1 MMMMMMTMYHAW
13 SINSFSSAASRAQA
27 EAARDVDVAIDGRR
41 IENSTQSQPGG
52 YPFCECE
59 HNFCTL
65 VWVKY
70 AVFFLFFQYFFV
82 FSRAYTSFG
91 LQHTARSVAFIGWSV
106 FLAPFSF
113 PSTRQSVLQVFS
125 FLPPPSHRC
134 RHLHLC
140 SLSSSVQFLDWLQWW
155 GCWVE
160 AQRRRRWLGS
170 RAC

>member
-27 EAARDVDVAIDGRR
+27 EAAIDVDVDGRR
-41 IENSTQSQPGG
+41 IENSTQSQPG

-82 FSRAYTSFG
+82 FFLERTLHLACSIQRAA
-91 LQHTARSVAFIGWSV
+91 LHLLVEV
-106 FLAPFSF
+106 FFLLPSPF
-113 PSTRQSVLQVFS
+113 PPQGRVLQLFS
-125 FLPPPSHRC
+125 FLPPLPHRC

-140 SLSSSVQFLDWLQWW
+140 SLSNSVQFLDWLQWW
-155 GCWVE
+155 GCWAE
-160 AQRRRRWLGS
+160 AQSRRWWLGS